1 MKFAKQIGNI
11 KFPGNIVVE
20 FAHFNIPP
28 LTPMSKFHQIWLRWL
43 FGYPFSN
50 IYLIVSLFIQDDHH
64 YLKSKLN
71 E

>member
-1 MKFAKQIGNI
+1 VKFAKQTGNI

-50 IYLIVSLFIQDDHH
+50 I
-64 YLKSKLN
+64 
-71 E
+71 